1 MVFASLFTTSVS
13 AERSTDSATST
24 YSYWLG
30 YNEKTLAYSK
40 PIYETEKVLY
50 GFDFG
55 YSDFSKPS
63 DIYCDDYGKLYIVES
78 GSSRLTVIDS
88 EYKVQSSITKF
99 VDAYGNEY
107 EFFGAGGVFVDK
119 KNTIYIADTMNAR
132 ILIGDINGNLI
143 KEMGLPESS
152 LIPEDFIYQP
162 TKVVVDNKG
171 FMYVISSGSTYGAL
185 LFTPEGEFQGFYGA
199 NTVTN
204 DITSALKNLWSN
216 FFATDEQLQG
226 QVQKIPFQ
234 FTDICLDVDD
244 FVYTITGATDLT
256 DLEQTGQIR
265 CLNPKGQ
272 NILDVKETEK
282 YTDSD
287 SFNFG
292 DTEVANQAIGS
303 GYRLQNFVSVEVDS
317 EGFIYALDSTYGR
330 IFVYDKECNLLSAF
344 GGGTGDGENRGTF
357 VTANSIAVYNGK
369 IFVSDNTKNS
379 ITVFTVNEYGKLL
392 RNADILYLNGKYA
405 ESKDYW
411 LSVNKY
417 DPNCQ
422 LAYHGLAKVY
432 LIEKDYDKA
441 LYYAKAGLDYSTY
454 NQAFTNVRNE
464 KLQGAFK
471 ISLLVVIIL
480 VILLVGFLILKR
492 KKNWQFKVNT
502 KIKVCCTSFI
512 HPFEAANQI
521 KFHNQGSIII
531 ATVLL
536 ALFYVFKVLGVTN
549 GGFMFSKFDP
559 QTYNSVYTLL
569 GSVGLVL
576 LWTICYWAVA
586 VLFSGKCKLKEVFI
600 ISSYAMIPQIINGI
614 FYLIASNILVFE
626 EGVAMSAV
634 STVML
639 ILSGIV
645 LCIGCMICSEYSFFK
660 FAGVAV
666 ITVLAMCLVVFVIFM
681 VLTLD
686 QQLLSFIQ
694 SIFKEV
700 IYR

>member
-1 MVFASLFTTSVS
+1 MIFVCLLTSSVS
-13 AERSTDSATST
+13 AEVASDSATST

-30 YNEKTLAYSK
+30 YNEKTLVYVK

-63 DIYCDDYGKLYIVES
+63 DIYCDDNGKLFIVES

-88 EYKVQSSITKF
+88 EYKLQKSITEF
-99 VDAYGNEY
+99 VDEGGNEY
-107 EFFGAGGVFVDK
+107 EFFGANGVFVDE
-119 KNTIYIADTMNAR
+119 TDRIYIADTLNGR
-132 ILIGDINGNLI
+132 ILVGDLSGKLI

-162 TKVVVDNKG
+162 TKIIVDNKG

-234 FTDICLDVDD
+234 FTDICLDEGD
-244 FVYTITGATDLT
+244 FVYTVTGATDLT
-256 DLEQTGQIR
+256 DLEQVGQIR

-292 DTEVANQAIGS
+292 DNRVANQAIGS
-303 GYRLQNFVSVEVDS
+303 GYRLQNFVSVDVDS
-317 EGFIYALDSTYGR
+317 EGFMYALDTTYGR
-330 IFVYDKECNLLSAF
+330 IFVYDRECNLLSAF
-344 GGGTGDGENRGTF
+344 GGGTGAGDKAGTF
-357 VTANSIAVYNGK
+357 TTANSIAVHNGK

-379 ITVFTVNEYGKLL
+379 VTVFEVNDYGKLL
-392 RNADILYLNGKYA
+392 RKADTLYLDGKYA
-405 ESKDYW
+405 ESKEYW
-411 LSVNKY
+411 LSVNEY

-432 LIEKDYDKA
+432 LIEKNYDKA
-441 LYYAKAGLDYSTY
+441 LYYAEEGLDYSTY
-454 NQAFTNVRNE
+454 NQAFTYVRNE
-464 KLQGAFK
+464 KLQVVFK
-471 ISLLVVIIL
+471 ISLVVA
-480 VILLVGFLILKR
+480 VLLTVLIVFFLIFKK
-492 KKNWQFKVNT
+492 KKNW
-502 KIKVCCTSFI
+502 KIKINNKIKICFISFI
-512 HPFEAANQI
+512 HPFDAVNQI
-521 KFHNQGSIII
+521 KFHNQGSIVI
-531 ATVLL
+531 AAVLL
-536 ALFYVFKVLGVTN
+536 VLFYVFKVLGVTN

-559 QTYNSVYTLL
+559 QTYSSVYTLL

-586 VLFSGKCKLKEVFI
+586 VLFSGKCKLKEIFI
-600 ISSYAMIPQIINGI
+600 VSSYAMLPQIINGI

-626 EGVAMSAV
+626 ESVALTAV
-634 STVML
+634 GTVML

-666 ITVLAMCLVVFVIFM
+666 VTVLAMCLVVFVIFM

-694 SIFKEV
+694 SVFKEV